1 MSIGIIAA
9 HEADS
14 AGPDFSNLMTTLA
27 PTIWWRLGD
36 APYTITAS
44 TFIANEAPKHAFDG
58 STSTYW
64 TTAAVATG
72 WLKLQLAT
80 PATLTEY
87 SIRRRDD
94 IPNRNPKDWT
104 FEGSND
110 GSSWTTLDTQT
121 GITWGS
127 AGETKN
133 FTFSN
138 STSYEY
144 YRLNVTANNGDSYLS
159 VTELTSPGIPTN
171 PTTTADSSGNSL
183 DGTITGQLLNAT
195 GLIHDGDTDGARA
208 FVATDGV
215 SRTYN
220 DGVAGNQPS
229 FSVFIRHKP
238 SSLSAISQLIHR
250 RNVGGTTLGWTIRQD
265 NAALTFYR
273 FPNFSGNTM
282 AFGNL
287 TASTEYSVGLTYNA
301 STGATVAYLN
311 GSSVATA
318 TQAAIGFESE
328 FGIGSSGTEG
338 FIGDLDELAYW
349 SGTVLSSTDMADLH
363 TAAAAA

>member
-1 MSIGIIAA
+1 MSIGVVAA
-9 HEADS
+9 HYEDS
-14 AGPDFSNLMTTLA
+14 GTAFAALVESLT

-44 TFIANEAPKHAFDG
+44 TYIANERPEHAFDS

-64 TTAAVATG
+64 TSAAVSSG
-72 WLKLQLAT
+72 WLRVQLAT

-104 FEGSND
+104 FQGSND

-121 GITWGS
+121 GITWGV

-144 YRLNVTANNGDSYLS
+144 YRLNVTANNGDTYLS
-159 VTELTSPGIPTN
+159 VTTLSSPGIPAN
-171 PTTTADSSGNSL
+171 PTTTADSSGNAL
-183 DGTITGQLLNAT
+183 DGTITGQPLAAT
-195 GLIHDGDTDGARA
+195 GLLHDGDADQARA
-208 FVATDGV
+208 FVAADRV
-215 SRTYN
+215 SRTYS
-220 DGVAGNQPS
+220 DGVSSNQPS
-229 FSVFIRHKP
+229 FSVFIRMKP
-238 SSLSAISQLIHR
+238 DDVSNTRQIIHR
-250 RNVGGTTLGWTIRQD
+250 RNGVGTSLGWTIRLD
-265 NAALTFYR
+265 SAALTFYR

-287 TASTEYSVGLTYNA
+287 AADTEYSVGLTYDA
-301 STGATVAYLN
+301 SSGATKTFLN
-311 GSSVATA
+311 GSVVTTA
-318 TQAAIGFESE
+318 TQAAIGFESVL
-328 FGIGSSGTEG
+328 GIGSSGVEG
-338 FIGDLDELAYW
+338 YIGDLDEFAYW
-349 SGTVLSSTDMADLH
+349 SGTVLSEANQAALH
-363 TAAAAA
+363 AAAAA